1 MPRMPATAGAIRGMD
16 VIDKISSVKTGT
28 RMGMRDVPTQT
39 VKILSVKIKR

>member
-1 MPRMPATAGAIRGMD
+1 MD